1 MTSKCLDSQVILV
14 ASRRRASGF
23 ESEPAKNWSAEHL
36 KDEHNEH
43 RRTQSISVG
52 LNVYP
57 ESPASLTDLGSTIMN
72 LVGSGTLTQALNN
85 AGMQVKAA
93 ELADCMNILQIM
105 NVYLQ

>member
-1 MTSKCLDSQVILV
+1 
-14 ASRRRASGF
+14 
-23 ESEPAKNWSAEHL
+23 
-36 KDEHNEH
+36 
-43 RRTQSISVG
+43 
-52 LNVYP
+52 
-57 ESPASLTDLGSTIMN
+57 MN